1 MANGYV
7 GRLPLMAIIQ
17 GRKKKMNMGAK
28 IKMLRMAKHYTQDDL
43 GQMCGVTRQMI
54 GKYERDQVISSTE
67 ILQKLAEALKV
78 SPDYLLSDDVNNEAS
93 TFGDKALRRYF
104 EEIDKMSDKERE
116 HVKFILNAVVKNEK
130 NRL

>member
-67 ILQKLAEALKV
+67 ILQKLAETLEV
-78 SPDYLLSDDVNNEAS
+78 
-93 TFGDKALRRYF
+93 
-104 EEIDKMSDKERE
+104 
-116 HVKFILNAVVKNEK
+116 
-130 NRL
+130 